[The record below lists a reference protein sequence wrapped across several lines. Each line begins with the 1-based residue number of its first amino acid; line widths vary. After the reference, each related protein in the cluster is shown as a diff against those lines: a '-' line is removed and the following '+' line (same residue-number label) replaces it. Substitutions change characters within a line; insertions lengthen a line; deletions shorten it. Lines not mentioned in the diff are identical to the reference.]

1 MIYTKMKKMFF
12 AAALMLAVIACG
24 KDEKP
29 VDPGQDEQSFPAD
42 YTGTVTV
49 IYNEEEVDNP
59 DITVTLRE
67 SETEGQLEIDMFQIR
82 FVPTMPVTVDLTIPS
97 VSYEV
102 HPDGTLSL
110 SADDVAPLYLGNPME
125 PYRVT
130 GFTGKLDDKG
140 LTFSLNFGSYPTSF
154 TGVLAPE

>member
-12 AAALMLAVIACG
+12 AAALMLAFIACG

-29 VDPGQDEQSFPAD
+29 VNPGQNEQTFPAD

-49 IYNEEEVDNP
+49 IFNKEAFDNP
-59 DITVTLRE
+59 DIKVTVRE

-82 FVPTMPVTVDLTIPS
+82 FVPTMPVTVDMTIPS
-97 VSYEV
+97 VSYEAL
-102 HPDGTLSL
+102 PDGSLSL
-110 SADDVAPLYLGNPME
+110 SADDVDPLYLGKPME
-125 PYRVT
+125 RYHVT

-154 TGVLAPE
+154 TGK

>member
-1 MIYTKMKKMFF
+1 MTSSIYLRGFGSRM
-12 AAALMLAVIACG
+12 
-24 KDEKP
+24 
-29 VDPGQDEQSFPAD
+29 
-42 YTGTVTV
+42 
-49 IYNEEEVDNP
+49 DNP
-59 DITVTLRE
+59 VLGLYIDDIPVLDKNAYDFDWLDIRSAELYRGPQGTLYGRNAMC
-67 SETEGQLEIDMFQIR
+67 G
-82 FVPTMPVTVDLTIPS
+82 V
-97 VSYEV
+97 
-102 HPDGTLSL
+102 LSL